1 MMATRRKTAGGP
13 SGGTSASGGAS
24 ASGPPTRKWWLPA
37 TLNGYQKAWLGPDL
51 VAGLT
56 LAAISIPECMG
67 YTKIAGTPV
76 VTGLYTILLP
86 IAVFALLGSSRHLV
100 VGADSATAAILFAG
114 LFGLA
119 RPGSTEWLALASV
132 AALMT
137 GAFLVLASV
146 FRLGFLADFLSR
158 TVLVGFL
165 SGVGVSL
172 VIGQLPDML
181 GVAAGGHGFAQHLL
195 AILRALPHTQW
206 PTLLMALA
214 VLAVILLA
222 DRFAQKVPGPLL
234 AVALAIAATWLFH
247 LDQHGL
253 AVVGRVQAGL
263 PAFRIPPL
271 SLPNLSHLLPL
282 SASMFLVIVA
292 QSAATARS
300 FAQKYN
306 EPLSEN
312 RDLVALGAA
321 NAAAGLSGTFVVNGS
336 PTKTAVV
343 DSAGGR
349 TQVSQLATALVVLV
363 VLLFAT
369 GLIARLPN
377 AALAALV
384 FLIGVRLVDVRS
396 LRQIYQFRRATFAVA
411 LATLLGVVLLGVER
425 GIFLAVGLSILDH
438 LRQEYHP
445 KDVVLR
451 LADGHWQAHKAERG
465 AETEPGLLV
474 YRFQAPLFFANADY
488 FSARLQHL
496 IHGAPNPVQ
505 WLVLDLVS
513 MDDIDYT
520 AGLMLAATL
529 ERLQKQNITVALAQ
543 IGDVRV
549 ELDRFGIIERLGT
562 ARLHETV
569 PDAVEAYHLRTAPH

>member
-13 SGGTSASGGAS
+13 SGGTSASG
-24 ASGPPTRKWWLPA
+24 PPTQKWWLPA
-37 TLNGYQKAWLGPDL
+37 TLDGYQKAWLGPDL

-114 LFGLA
+114 LIGLA

-132 AALMT
+132 AALLT

-214 VLAVILLA
+214 VLVVILLA
-222 DRFAQKVPGPLL
+222 DRFARKVPGPLL
-234 AVALAIAATWLFH
+234 AVALAIAGTWLFH

-396 LRQIYQFRRATFAVA
+396 LRQIYRFRRATFAVA
-411 LATLLGVVLLGVER
+411 LAALLGVVLLGVER

-529 ERLQKQNITVALAQ
+529 ERLQKQDITVALAQ

-562 ARLHETV
+562 AHLHETV
-569 PDAVEAYHLRTAPH
+569 PDAVEAYHLQAAALDSPT

>member
-1 MMATRRKTAGGP
+1 
-13 SGGTSASGGAS
+13 
-24 ASGPPTRKWWLPA
+24 
-37 TLNGYQKAWLGPDL
+37 
-51 VAGLT
+51 
-56 LAAISIPECMG
+56 MG

-114 LFGLA
+114 LTGMA
-119 RPGSTEWLALASV
+119 HPDSMPWLALASL
-132 AALMT
+132 AALLT
-137 GAFLVLASV
+137 GSFLVLASV

-172 VIGQLPDML
+172 LVGQLPDML
-181 GVAAGGHGFAQHLL
+181 GVTAGGHGFLRHLF
-195 AILRALPHTQW
+195 AIGQALPRTQP

-222 DRFAQKVPGPLL
+222 ERFAPKVPGSLL
-234 AVALAIAATWLFH
+234 AVALAITATWLFH
-247 LDQHGL
+247 LDRHGI
-253 AVVGRVQAGL
+253 AVVGPVQPGL
-263 PAFRIPPL
+263 PAFH
-271 SLPNLSHLLPL
+271 LPRMPWSDVTRLLPL

-343 DSAGGR
+343 DTAGGH
-349 TQVSQLATALVVLV
+349 TQVSQLTTAAVVLA

-377 AALAALV
+377 AALAAIV
-384 FLIGVRLVDVRS
+384 FLIGARLIDLRS
-396 LRQIYQFRRATFAVA
+396 LRHIYHFRKATFAVA
-411 LATLLGVVLLGVER
+411 LAALLGRRAAGGRAGHFSRRRPVPARPSAAGVPPQR
-425 GIFLAVGLSILDH
+425 CGPDPS
-438 LRQEYHP
+438 
-445 KDVVLR
+445 
-451 LADGHWQAHKAERG
+451 RG
-465 AETEPGLLV
+465 ALEGDRGAGGPRDRTGPAGIPLRGAALFRERRLFRRPAPASPPG
-474 YRFQAPLFFANADY
+474 R
-488 FSARLQHL
+488 SASHPVARARPSQH
-496 IHGAPNPVQ
+496 
-505 WLVLDLVS
+505 
-513 MDDIDYT
+513 
-520 AGLMLAATL
+520 
-529 ERLQKQNITVALAQ
+529 ER
-543 IGDVRV
+543 
-549 ELDRFGIIERLGT
+549 
-562 ARLHETV
+562 H
-569 PDAVEAYHLRTAPH
+569 

>member
-13 SGGTSASGGAS
+13 SGGTSASGS
-24 ASGPPTRKWWLPA
+24 PTRKWWLPA
-37 TLNGYQKAWLGPDL
+37 TLDGYQKAWLGPDL

-114 LFGLA
+114 LIGLA

-132 AALMT
+132 AALLT

-222 DRFAQKVPGPLL
+222 DRFARKVPGPLL
-234 AVALAIAATWLFH
+234 AVALAIAGTWLFH

-396 LRQIYQFRRATFAVA
+396 LRQIYRFRRATFAVA
-411 LATLLGVVLLGVER
+411 LAALLGVVLLGVER

-529 ERLQKQNITVALAQ
+529 ERLQKQDITVALAQ

-562 ARLHETV
+562 AHLHETV
-569 PDAVEAYHLRTAPH
+569 PDAVEAYHLQAAALDSST

>member
-13 SGGTSASGGAS
+13 SGGTSASGS
-24 ASGPPTRKWWLPA
+24 PTRKWWLPA
-37 TLNGYQKAWLGPDL
+37 TLDGYQKAWLGPDL

-114 LFGLA
+114 LIGLA

-132 AALMT
+132 AALLT

-222 DRFAQKVPGPLL
+222 DRFARKVPGPLL
-234 AVALAIAATWLFH
+234 AVALAIAGTWLFH

-396 LRQIYQFRRATFAVA
+396 LRQIYRFRRATFAVA
-411 LATLLGVVLLGVER
+411 LAALLGVVLLGVER

-465 AETEPGLLV
+465 TETEPGLLV

-529 ERLQKQNITVALAQ
+529 ERLQKQDITVALAQ

-562 ARLHETV
+562 AHLHETV
-569 PDAVEAYHLRTAPH
+569 PDAVEAYHLQAAALDSST

>member
-1 MMATRRKTAGGP
+1 MATRRKTAGGP
-13 SGGTSASGGAS
+13 SGGTSASG
-24 ASGPPTRKWWLPA
+24 PPTQKWWLPA
-37 TLNGYQKAWLGPDL
+37 TLDGYQKAWLGPDL

-114 LFGLA
+114 LIGLA

-132 AALMT
+132 AALLT

-214 VLAVILLA
+214 VLVVILLA
-222 DRFAQKVPGPLL
+222 DRFARKVPGPLL
-234 AVALAIAATWLFH
+234 AVALAIAGTWLFH

-396 LRQIYQFRRATFAVA
+396 LRQIYRFRRATFAVA
-411 LATLLGVVLLGVER
+411 LAALLGVVLLGVER

-529 ERLQKQNITVALAQ
+529 ERLQKQDITVALAQ

-562 ARLHETV
+562 AHLHETV
-569 PDAVEAYHLRTAPH
+569 PDAVEAYHLQAAALDSST

>member
-13 SGGTSASGGAS
+13 SGGTSASG
-24 ASGPPTRKWWLPA
+24 PPTQKWWLPA
-37 TLNGYQKAWLGPDL
+37 TLDGYQKAWLGPDL

-114 LFGLA
+114 LIGLA

-132 AALMT
+132 AALLT

-214 VLAVILLA
+214 VLVVILLA
-222 DRFAQKVPGPLL
+222 DRFARKVPGPLL

-396 LRQIYQFRRATFAVA
+396 LRQIYRFRRATFAVA
-411 LATLLGVVLLGVER
+411 LAALLGVVLLGVER

-529 ERLQKQNITVALAQ
+529 ERLQKQDITVALAQ

-562 ARLHETV
+562 AHLHETV
-569 PDAVEAYHLRTAPH
+569 PDAVEAYHLQAAALDSST

>member
-445 KDVVLR
+445 KEVVLR

>member
-13 SGGTSASGGAS
+13 SGGTSASG
-24 ASGPPTRKWWLPA
+24 PPTQKWWLPA
-37 TLNGYQKAWLGPDL
+37 TLDGYQKAWLGPDL

-114 LFGLA
+114 LIGLA

-132 AALMT
+132 AALLT

-214 VLAVILLA
+214 VLVVILLA
-222 DRFAQKVPGPLL
+222 DRFARKVPGPLL
-234 AVALAIAATWLFH
+234 AVALAIAGTWLFH

-396 LRQIYQFRRATFAVA
+396 LRQIYRFRRATFAVA
-411 LATLLGVVLLGVER
+411 LAALLGVVLLGVER

-529 ERLQKQNITVALAQ
+529 ERLQKQDITVALAQ

-562 ARLHETV
+562 AHLHETV
-569 PDAVEAYHLRTAPH
+569 PDAVEAYHLQAAALDSST

>member
-13 SGGTSASGGAS
+13 SGGTSASG
-24 ASGPPTRKWWLPA
+24 PPTQKWWLPA
-37 TLNGYQKAWLGPDL
+37 TLDGYQKAWLGPDL

-114 LFGLA
+114 LIGLA

-132 AALMT
+132 AALLT

-222 DRFAQKVPGPLL
+222 DRFARKVPGPLL
-234 AVALAIAATWLFH
+234 AVALAIAGTWLFH

-396 LRQIYQFRRATFAVA
+396 LRQIYRFRRATFAVA
-411 LATLLGVVLLGVER
+411 LAALLGVVLLGVER

-529 ERLQKQNITVALAQ
+529 ERLQKQDITVALAQ

-562 ARLHETV
+562 AHLHETV
-569 PDAVEAYHLRTAPH
+569 PDAVEAYHLQAAALDSST